1 MISSM
6 TLMDVWSFGKYLESK
21 EPAAAISSLT
31 DDLELDIVT
40 IPWKNLTGVS
50 HGALKCISSIKCGDD
65 KKGL

>member
-6 TLMDVWSFGKYLESK
+6 TLMDVWPFGKYLESK

-40 IPWKNLTGVS
+40 IPWKILQV
-50 HGALKCISSIKCGDD
+50 
-65 KKGL
+65 